1 MKDQGN
7 TTTHASIQ
15 KRRWER
21 VERTP
26 SILLT
31 AYCRS
36 DIPSV
41 MQYPVTRVAR
51 PFVVVAVFVL
61 VSTALLPQPTLA
73 QIQEFETNTHRIRV
87 GTVAEG
93 LDSPWSM
100 VFLPDGDMLVTE
112 RPGRLRLIRDGVL
125 QDAPIAGVPE
135 VQDRNHGGLMHVTL
149 HPDFEANNWI
159 YLTYSKVGEEGGT
172 TAVMRARFDG
182 TQLLDAEDIF
192 VADAWQGAGL
202 NFGSRV
208 VFDNEGM
215 LYASVGDRGP
225 NTEPLAQDLG
235 NHNGTIVR
243 LHDDG
248 RIPDDNP
255 FVGQAGARPE
265 IYSYGH
271 RNPQGMA
278 VHPETG
284 EIWASEHG
292 PMGGDEV
299 NIIRAGANYG
309 WPVVSYG
316 RTYGGDLLGGP
327 LLEGMDAPRY
337 FWVPSIGI
345 SGLLF
350 YTGDRFPEWTG
361 ELFVT
366 GMNSMMIQRVRLEG
380 RGATERELLL
390 TQLRQQVRDI
400 QQGPDGLIYLVTR
413 QDGNRTPNSGMVL
426 KIEPVE

>member
-1 MKDQGN
+1 M
-7 TTTHASIQ
+7 
-15 KRRWER
+15 
-21 VERTP
+21 
-26 SILLT
+26 
-31 AYCRS
+31 
-36 DIPSV
+36 
-41 MQYPVTRVAR
+41 TRVIHSFLA
-51 PFVVVAVFVL
+51 VAAFVL
-61 VSTALLPQPTLA
+61 ISAGNPRETLG
-73 QIQEFETNTHRIRV
+73 QTLEFETNTQTIRV
-87 GTVAEG
+87 VPIVEG

-100 VFLPDGDMLVTE
+100 VFLPSGDRLVTE

-125 QDAPIAGVPE
+125 VEEPIAGVPE
-135 VQDRNHGGLMHVTL
+135 VQDRNHGGLLHVVL
-149 HPDFEANNWI
+149 HPDFPSNDWI
-159 YLTYSKVGEEGGT
+159 YLTYSKVGEQGGT

-182 TQLLDAEDIF
+182 TELLDATDIF

-208 VFDNEGM
+208 VFDNAGM

-225 NTEPLAQDLG
+225 NTEPLAQDLS

-255 FVGQAGARPE
+255 FVDQPGARPE

-271 RNPQGMA
+271 RNPQGMT

-299 NIIRAGANYG
+299 NIIRPGANYG

-316 RTYGGDLLGGP
+316 RTYGGDILGGP
-327 LLEGMDAPRY
+327 LLEGVDPPRY

-345 SGLLF
+345 SGMLF
-350 YTGDRFPEWTG
+350 YTGDRFPGWTG
-361 ELFVT
+361 QLIVT
-366 GMNSMMIQRVRLEG
+366 GMNSMLIQRVRLDG
-380 RGATERELLL
+380 RGANERESML

-426 KIEPVE
+426 RIEPVD